1 VTRAIAA
8 FRPDLLMVGMGM
20 PRQEAWVAA
29 HVDALEVPAVLTCGA
44 CMDYVAGVVATPP
57 RWAGRVGLE
66 WGFRLIAEPRRLGYR
81 YLVEPWSVARL
92 FASEWWTRNR
102 RGASRSTD
110 P

>member
-1 VTRAIAA
+1 
-8 FRPDLLMVGMGM
+8 M

-29 HVDALEVPAVLTCGA
+29 HLDAIEAPVILTCGA
-44 CMDYVAGVVATPP
+44 CMDYVAGVVPTPP

-66 WGFRLIAEPRRLGYR
+66 WLFRLLAEPRRLARR

-92 FASEWWTRNR
+92 FVGEWWGPESKGANR
-102 RGASRSTD
+102 SEN